1 MTTRVNARLVLVRHG
16 ETEWSRSGRHTGRS
30 DIPLTDLGRRQADRL
45 GVALA
50 GADFSTVLSSP
61 LARARETGERAGFAA
76 SLEVCP
82 DLMEWDYGRYEG
94 RSTDEIRAEL
104 PHWSVWTDPISGGET
119 IEAVGARADAVI
131 SRLLADGGD
140 AVLFAHGHLLRIL
153 TARWLGLEATA
164 GALFALDTAAISTLG
179 FERSTRVMTR
189 WNDTRAASRGRTLG
203 ESPHAGPTHS

>member
-1 MTTRVNARLVLVRHG
+1 MTTRLVLVRHG
-16 ETEWSRSGRHTGRS
+16 ETEWSRSGLHTGRS

-50 GADFSTVLSSP
+50 GAHFSTVLSSP
-61 LARARETGERAGFAA
+61 LARARETCERAGFAA

-82 DLMEWDYGRYEG
+82 DLMEWDYGGYEG
-94 RSTDEIRAEL
+94 RSTDEIRGEL
-104 PHWSVWTDPISGGET
+104 PHWSVWTDPIPGGET

-131 SRLLADGGD
+131 SRLLADAGD

-189 WNDTRAASRGRTLG
+189 WNDTCHLENRM
-203 ESPHAGPTHS
+203 AGSDN